1 MEESPGE
8 QLVEWLIWLYLLIRM
23 LTGKCWKDRRF
34 TKWLIKSW
42 TNEFGRP
49 WFYKISTFEVLSKI
63 FMKQSVSLCYHHIGH
78 LDTIYLAGVTGPL
91 TMLSILLKRWNRQ
104 KYHLKFNGLTLIIW
118 KIIKVRLQF
127 NSRFILEIYLD
138 FTVDSVNWASM
149 KNLSDMLH
157 ENDQRFVLILDPA
170 IPSEAGPD
178 YKPVRD
184 HWPL

>member
-1 MEESPGE
+1 M
-8 QLVEWLIWLYLLIRM
+8 
-23 LTGKCWKDRRF
+23 
-34 TKWLIKSW
+34 
-42 TNEFGRP
+42 
-49 WFYKISTFEVLSKI
+49 
-63 FMKQSVSLCYHHIGH
+63 
-78 LDTIYLAGVTGPL
+78 
-91 TMLSILLKRWNRQ
+91 
-104 KYHLKFNGLTLIIW
+104 KFNGLTLIIW

-184 HWPL
+184 H